1 MNMKD
6 NELELK
12 MMNQLMSQCVA
23 AIRQTMDV
31 RDALSDIA
39 DQLDEMLNDLD
50 ELDDLINTGPQA
62 YEEDFDDNEP
72 NLCDKCER
80 TINRKRRRKN
90 A

>member
-1 MNMKD
+1 MKD

-50 ELDDLINTGPQA
+50 ELDYLINTGPQA

-72 NLCDKCER
+72 NLCDKCNRRLSRKER
-80 TINRKRRRKN
+80 NR
-90 A
+90 